1 VNISKKVLLLLFIG
15 VASILSLVTSKNIQA
30 KNPEVTFCAPT
41 KKEAFCLA
49 MYYIRKLPWYIQNKC
64 PVDLPEHEVFKEL
77 YKNPEAIL
85 SYDENYLRNIFY
97 TEIYDITAFD
107 KGLEKICKTYELVN
121 AALKKIAAFHENWG
135 FKLMPQYEIIL
146 TLYGPGGN
154 YNSVTGQVI
163 IKTTTDGTFSCWQ
176 NNVATTI
183 IHEIVHIGIEENIVH
198 KYKLTH
204 NEKERLVDL
213 ICSNYLKE
221 FLPNYKLQERGDI
234 NIDPFILRRQNT
246 QMNGRRTLA
255 YSAEV
260 ATKAGRSLGEV
271 GFLAMKNFAC
281 YHAASCVER
290 FISEKVI
297 FENLPAAIEDYVTQY
312 PR

>member
-1 VNISKKVLLLLFIG
+1 MNISKKVLLLLFI
-15 VASILSLVTSKNIQA
+15 VIASILSIVQYKNIQA
-30 KNPEVTFCAPT
+30 KNPEVSFCAPT
-41 KKEAFCLA
+41 KKEAFDQA
-49 MYYIRKLPWYIQNKC
+49 MYYIRNSSWFIQNKYQ
-64 PVDLPEHEVFKEL
+64 VDLPQHEAFTKL
-77 YKNPEAIL
+77 YKNPETVL
-85 SYDENYLRNIFY
+85 SYDENHLRNIFY
-97 TEIYDITAFD
+97 TEIYDSTAFD
-107 KGLEKICKTYELVN
+107 KGL
-121 AALKKIAAFHENWG
+121 KKIQKTKTIVENALEKVAPLHGNWG

-146 TLYGPGGN
+146 TLYGPGGR
-154 YNSVTGQVI
+154 YNSRTGQVI
-163 IKTTTDGTFSCWQ
+163 MKTTPDGTFHCY